1 MHSLPNIRSLPWCG
15 GTGGR
20 TPAGPSQTAD
30 SASPSGR
37 GPPHTS
43 PVKRLGSINKSV
55 YRWPWCGGTGGRTPA
70 GPSQT
75 ADSAS
80 PSGRGPPR
88 TSPVKGLGSINQ
100 SVYRWPWSE
109 TLYHRDDALLYIA
122 YVMLIW
128 AAPIPAD
135 RWHCSLW
142 PQLTPWVDWYAPSN
156 RDKLCPDSALQV

>member
-1 MHSLPNIRSLPWCG
+1 MYISFLLVSISFALGPVFQWNMDLTPVCYSPWHQ
-15 GTGGR
+15 
-20 TPAGPSQTAD
+20 SQTWTQVCPRALR
-30 SASPSGR
+30 GR
-37 GPPHTS
+37 Q
-43 PVKRLGSINKSV
+43 SV

-75 ADSAS
+75 ADSAF

-100 SVYRWPWSE
+100 SVYRLPRSE
-109 TLYHRDDALLYIA
+109 TLYHRDDALIYIA

-142 PQLTPWVDWYAPSN
+142 PWLTPWVDWHAP
-156 RDKLCPDSALQV
+156 